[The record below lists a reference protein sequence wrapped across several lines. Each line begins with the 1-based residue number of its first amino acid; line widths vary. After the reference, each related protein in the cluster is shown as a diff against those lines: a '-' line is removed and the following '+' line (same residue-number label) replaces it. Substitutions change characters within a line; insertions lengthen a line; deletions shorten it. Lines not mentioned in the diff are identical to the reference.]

1 MPSLPEAAVI
11 CVLILVICL
20 YALDVRKLY
29 PQFMIELFAEP
40 LGRFC
45 AYILVYLVSL
55 YNIHIG
61 LLLLILVVNLHI
73 DVINFIESK

>member
-1 MPSLPEAAVI
+1 MPSLPEGTII
-11 CVLILVICL
+11 CVLILVTCL

-45 AYILVYLVSL
+45 TYVFVYLVSI

-61 LLLLILVVNLHI
+61 LLLLILTVNLHM
-73 DVINFIESK
+73 DVINLTERK